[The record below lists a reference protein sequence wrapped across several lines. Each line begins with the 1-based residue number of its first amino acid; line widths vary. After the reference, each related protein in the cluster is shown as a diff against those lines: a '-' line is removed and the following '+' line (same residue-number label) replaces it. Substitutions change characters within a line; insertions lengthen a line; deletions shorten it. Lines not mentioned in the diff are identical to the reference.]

1 MILGLAIV
9 GCGNWGPKLLRHFSS
24 SPRFR
29 LEAAVDVDPAR
40 REAMRAAYPALK
52 VSADLEDAFG
62 PDVGLVVLATPPD
75 THHGLGMRILEAGKH
90 LLVEKPMALTS
101 SQCREL
107 NALAARKGL
116 KVLVDH
122 TMLFHPA
129 VEFMRKSLGE
139 GGLGTP
145 EYLEAAR
152 INAPAQG
159 AAAQG
164 GPEGVNVLWDLAP
177 HDFSI
182 ADYLFGGG
190 PATVS
195 AKGSGRSGPA
205 EEDDAEVTFTY
216 SSGLVCRF
224 RFNRL
229 APERVRRAELAGSR
243 QRILFDD
250 GEEIEKVRVYAVAS
264 RAASVPELPAERP
277 LGKLVDHVW
286 QVLAQDAPTPIGGDG
301 GERIVGLVEAVQAS
315 LERQGLPVAVG

>member
-29 LEAAVDVDPAR
+29 LEAAVDIDPDR
-40 REAMRAAYPALK
+40 RAAMREDYPTLN
-52 VSADLEDAFG
+52 VSADLEDALG

-75 THHGLGMRILEAGKH
+75 THHALGMRILEAGKH

-101 SQCREL
+101 AECRAL

-129 VEFMRKSLGE
+129 VEFMRRSIGE

-152 INAPAQG
+152 VNART
-159 AAAQG
+159 QG
-164 GPEGVNVLWDLAP
+164 GPEDVNVLWDLAP

-182 ADYLFGGG
+182 ADYLFGGR
-190 PATVS
+190 PAVVS

-205 EEDDAEVTFTY
+205 KEDDAEVTFTY
-216 SSGLVCRF
+216 PSGLVCRF
-224 RFNRL
+224 RFDRL

-250 GEEIEKVRVYAVAS
+250 GEAVDKVRVYAGAS
-264 RAASVPELPAERP
+264 RAASVPELPEERP

-286 QVLAQDAPTPIGGDG
+286 QVLAQGAPTPIGGDG

-315 LERQGLPVAVG
+315 LESQGRPVAVG

>member
-29 LEAAVDVDPAR
+29 LEAAVDIDPAR
-40 REAMRAAYPALK
+40 RDAMREAYPALK
-52 VSADLEDAFG
+52 VSADLEDALG
-62 PDVGLVVLATPPD
+62 PEIGLVVLATPPD
-75 THHGLGMRILEAGKH
+75 THHALGMRILEAGNH
-90 LLVEKPMALTS
+90 LLVEKPMAMAS
-101 SQCREL
+101 AECREL

-129 VEFMRKSLGE
+129 VEFMRRSIGE

-145 EYLEAAR
+145 EYLDASRVNAR
-152 INAPAQG
+152 
-159 AAAQG
+159 AQG
-164 GPEGVNVLWDLAP
+164 GPEDVNVLWDLAP

-195 AKGSGRSGPA
+195 AKGSGRSEPA
-205 EEDDAEVTFTY
+205 KEDDAEVTFTY
-216 SSGLVCRF
+216 RNGLVCRF

-229 APERVRRAELAGSR
+229 APERVRRAELSGSR

-250 GEEIEKVRVYAVAS
+250 GEAVEKVRVYAGAS
-264 RAASVPELPAERP
+264 RAASVPELPEERP

-286 QVLAQDAPTPIGGDG
+286 QVLAQGAPTPIGGDG

-315 LERQGLPVAVG
+315 LESQGRPVAVG